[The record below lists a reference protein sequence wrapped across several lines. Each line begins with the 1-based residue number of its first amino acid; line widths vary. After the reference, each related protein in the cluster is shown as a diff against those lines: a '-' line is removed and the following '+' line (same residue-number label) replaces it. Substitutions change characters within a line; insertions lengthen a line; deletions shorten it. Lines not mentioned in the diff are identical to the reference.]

1 MGYKRSAY
9 HKLCRAEGMVVTRVM
24 AELKQRRLHRKSIRG
39 ITDSARRMREHSGRH
54 PKTSSMHTSAPC
66 SAVAGRGAEQRSRL
80 EESNVAPSGSAGTAD
95 GALAAVWATQSM
107 TDRYPADDAPAV
119 AVRNTKGTSCFPSSF
134 VSGVIEAPSSKCPA
148 PSSKSGTSTS
158 HPVLLAMVVVC
169 GADVWGGD
177 CMQKLRGI
185 ARVEKCGD
193 AKVRVPCM
201 LRRLWNRIART
212 ARVRTRVLV

>member
-1 MGYKRSAY
+1 MGYKRSAF
-9 HKLCRAEGMVVTRVM
+9 HKMCRAQGILVTKVLS
-24 AELKQRRLHRKSIRG
+24 ELNQRKLHRTSIRG
-39 ITDSARRMREHSGRH
+39 IAYSGRRMRELGGWH
-54 PKTSSMHTSAPC
+54 PKRTSMHTSAPW

-80 EESNVAPSGSAGTAD
+80 EELNVAPLGAVGADDRAYGAVSATP
-95 GALAAVWATQSM
+95 S
-107 TDRYPADDAPAV
+107 RYPADDAPAA

-193 AKVRVPCM
+193 AKVRLPCM
-201 LRRLWNRIART
+201 VRRLWSRIART